1 LNKKLTN
8 DGMKV
13 NLNKIKVIMKQR
25 ERKEKIM
32 ITQNLQLKQ
41 FQCLGIIM
49 KEREN
54 LEPNVNEKIKKT
66 METNVLYNEHGDYR
80 QQEMNKILKK

>member
-1 LNKKLTN
+1 
-8 DGMKV
+8 MKV